1 MNGIINIITRELRL
15 VRRSGYEAFMPLIYL
30 VIILISFNIAV
41 GYISTNI
48 IKTII
53 PLMIWLSCLLVCV
66 MNIESM
72 FKEDYDD
79 GSLEMSI
86 TSESNQLD
94 FILGKI
100 LAHWII
106 TSLPIVIFSPG
117 LAILLGVSH
126 GATSVLLTSL
136 FIGTLAMSFIGGV
149 IGGLT
154 VSLKRSKILVSIISL
169 PLYIPILIFGTSA
182 VNNYNA
188 NLGYDT
194 ELILLT
200 LILLI
205 FLIISPYLCLK
216 SLKISLD

>member
-1 MNGIINIITRELRL
+1 
-15 VRRSGYEAFMPLIYL
+15 
-30 VIILISFNIAV
+30 
-41 GYISTNI
+41 
-48 IKTII
+48 
-53 PLMIWLSCLLVCV
+53 
-66 MNIESM
+66 
-72 FKEDYDD
+72 
-79 GSLEMSI
+79 
-86 TSESNQLD
+86 
-94 FILGKI
+94 
-100 LAHWII
+100 
-106 TSLPIVIFSPG
+106 
-117 LAILLGVSH
+117 
-126 GATSVLLTSL
+126 
-136 FIGTLAMSFIGGV
+136 MSFIGGV

>member
-1 MNGIINIITRELRL
+1 
-15 VRRSGYEAFMPLIYL
+15 
-30 VIILISFNIAV
+30 
-41 GYISTNI
+41 
-48 IKTII
+48 
-53 PLMIWLSCLLVCV
+53 
-66 MNIESM
+66 M
-72 FKEDYDD
+72 FKEDFDD

-136 FIGTLAMSFIGGV
+136 FIGTLAVSFIGGV

-154 VSLKRSKILVSIISL
+154 ASLKPSKILVSIISL
-169 PLYIPILIFGTSA
+169 PFYIPTLIFGTSA

-200 LILLI
+200 LILYFFC
-205 FLIISPYLCLK
+205 FLSLNNHLK
-216 SLKISLD
+216 NL